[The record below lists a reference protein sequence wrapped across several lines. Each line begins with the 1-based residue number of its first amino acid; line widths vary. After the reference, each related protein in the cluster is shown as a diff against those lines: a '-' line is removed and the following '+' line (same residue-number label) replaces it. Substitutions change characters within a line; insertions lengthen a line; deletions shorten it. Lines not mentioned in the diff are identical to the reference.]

1 MANNDVQHLLDM
13 LYEMI
18 DGAKNAP
25 LTSDKC
31 ILNRDEAL
39 DLLDEIRA
47 QLPVELSRAQELIRA
62 KEDYVKAA
70 KRDVERMMQQAEQD
84 AKNKVSETEVL
95 GIAREKSHEI
105 IKKAEDRSRE
115 MYRVAN
121 EYTED
126 ALRRTEE
133 AIQMALEEVKQSRV
147 RFRAASAEQMQKRRE
162 GEYEREHERQRE
174 EFMRPPQR
182 KVQKKAAPVR
192 RQREKVSLGTLC
204 GFMALAAM
212 VALMIMCRAQLTEIS
227 AQVVSVQKEI
237 SALEDEHVALLTR
250 YEKTFDLTTIKEAA
264 AAAGMAKPSASQV
277 YYIDLSE
284 PDSVVVY
291 QQKSQNVL
299 SRVLTSLGNGVCAVV
314 EYFK

>member
-1 MANNDVQHLLDM
+1 MASRREQNMKYRRYSGRVNGNLAYDPA
-13 LYEMI
+13 YE
-18 DGAKNAP
+18 
-25 LTSDKC
+25 
-31 ILNRDEAL
+31 
-39 DLLDEIRA
+39 
-47 QLPVELSRAQELIRA
+47 
-62 KEDYVKAA
+62 
-70 KRDVERMMQQAEQD
+70 ERQR
-84 AKNKVSETEVL
+84 K
-95 GIAREKSHEI
+95 
-105 IKKAEDRSRE
+105 
-115 MYRVAN
+115 
-121 EYTED
+121 
-126 ALRRTEE
+126 LRRE
-133 AIQMALEEVKQSRV
+133 R
-147 RFRAASAEQMQKRRE
+147 
-162 GEYEREHERQRE
+162 EYEREHERQRE

-314 EYFK
+314 PSLPHDSSRDSPPGRYSRCTIRISFTIVGRRQGNSLEHCSPGGGSDPS

>member
-1 MANNDVQHLLDM
+1 MASRREQNMKYRRYSGRVNGNLAYDPA
-13 LYEMI
+13 YE
-18 DGAKNAP
+18 
-25 LTSDKC
+25 
-31 ILNRDEAL
+31 
-39 DLLDEIRA
+39 
-47 QLPVELSRAQELIRA
+47 
-62 KEDYVKAA
+62 
-70 KRDVERMMQQAEQD
+70 ERQ
-84 AKNKVSETEVL
+84 
-95 GIAREKSHEI
+95 R
-105 IKKAEDRSRE
+105 R
-115 MYRVAN
+115 
-121 EYTED
+121 
-126 ALRRTEE
+126 LRR
-133 AIQMALEEVKQSRV
+133 
-147 RFRAASAEQMQKRRE
+147 EQ
-162 GEYEREHERQRE
+162 EYEREHQRE

-264 AAAGMAKPSASQV
+264 AAAGMSKPSSSQV

-284 PDSVVVY
+284 SDSVVIY
-291 QQKSQNVL
+291 QQKSTNVL
-299 SRVLTSLGNGVCAVV
+299 SKVFSSLGQGVCAVV

>member
-1 MANNDVQHLLDM
+1 MASRREQNMKYRRYSGRVNGNLAYDPA
-13 LYEMI
+13 YE
-18 DGAKNAP
+18 
-25 LTSDKC
+25 
-31 ILNRDEAL
+31 
-39 DLLDEIRA
+39 
-47 QLPVELSRAQELIRA
+47 
-62 KEDYVKAA
+62 
-70 KRDVERMMQQAEQD
+70 ERQ
-84 AKNKVSETEVL
+84 
-95 GIAREKSHEI
+95 R
-105 IKKAEDRSRE
+105 R
-115 MYRVAN
+115 
-121 EYTED
+121 
-126 ALRRTEE
+126 LRRE
-133 AIQMALEEVKQSRV
+133 R
-147 RFRAASAEQMQKRRE
+147 
-162 GEYEREHERQRE
+162 EYEREHERQRE
-174 EFMRPPQR
+174 EFMRPP
-182 KVQKKAAPVR
+182 AAEGAEKRLRPSAVNAK
-192 RQREKVSLGTLC
+192 KVSLGTLC

>member
-1 MANNDVQHLLDM
+1 MASRREQNMKYRRYSGRVNGNLAYDPA
-13 LYEMI
+13 YE
-18 DGAKNAP
+18 
-25 LTSDKC
+25 
-31 ILNRDEAL
+31 
-39 DLLDEIRA
+39 
-47 QLPVELSRAQELIRA
+47 
-62 KEDYVKAA
+62 
-70 KRDVERMMQQAEQD
+70 ERQ
-84 AKNKVSETEVL
+84 
-95 GIAREKSHEI
+95 R
-105 IKKAEDRSRE
+105 R
-115 MYRVAN
+115 
-121 EYTED
+121 
-126 ALRRTEE
+126 LRRE
-133 AIQMALEEVKQSRV
+133 R
-147 RFRAASAEQMQKRRE
+147 
-162 GEYEREHERQRE
+162 EYEREHERQRE

-192 RQREKVSLGTLC
+192 RQREKVSLGTLR

-299 SRVLTSLGNGVCAVV
+299 SRALTSLGSGVCAVV

>member
-1 MANNDVQHLLDM
+1 MASRREQNMKYRRYSGRVNGNLAYDPA
-13 LYEMI
+13 YE
-18 DGAKNAP
+18 
-25 LTSDKC
+25 
-31 ILNRDEAL
+31 
-39 DLLDEIRA
+39 
-47 QLPVELSRAQELIRA
+47 
-62 KEDYVKAA
+62 
-70 KRDVERMMQQAEQD
+70 ERQ
-84 AKNKVSETEVL
+84 
-95 GIAREKSHEI
+95 R
-105 IKKAEDRSRE
+105 R
-115 MYRVAN
+115 
-121 EYTED
+121 
-126 ALRRTEE
+126 LRRE
-133 AIQMALEEVKQSRV
+133 
-147 RFRAASAEQMQKRRE
+147 RE
-162 GEYEREHERQRE
+162 YEHERQCE

-264 AAAGMAKPSASQV
+264 AAAGMSKPSSSQV

-284 PDSVVVY
+284 SDSVVVY
-291 QQKSQNVL
+291 QQKSTNVL
-299 SRVLTSLGNGVCAVV
+299 SKVFSSLGQGVCAVV

>member
-1 MANNDVQHLLDM
+1 MASRREQNMKYRRYSGRVNGNLAYDPA
-13 LYEMI
+13 YE
-18 DGAKNAP
+18 
-25 LTSDKC
+25 
-31 ILNRDEAL
+31 
-39 DLLDEIRA
+39 
-47 QLPVELSRAQELIRA
+47 
-62 KEDYVKAA
+62 
-70 KRDVERMMQQAEQD
+70 ERQ
-84 AKNKVSETEVL
+84 
-95 GIAREKSHEI
+95 R
-105 IKKAEDRSRE
+105 R
-115 MYRVAN
+115 
-121 EYTED
+121 
-126 ALRRTEE
+126 LRRE
-133 AIQMALEEVKQSRV
+133 R
-147 RFRAASAEQMQKRRE
+147 
-162 GEYEREHERQRE
+162 EYEREHERQRE

-264 AAAGMAKPSASQV
+264 ASQV

>member
-1 MANNDVQHLLDM
+1 MA
-13 LYEMI
+13 
-18 DGAKNAP
+18 
-25 LTSDKC
+25 S
-31 ILNRDEAL
+31 
-39 DLLDEIRA
+39 
-47 QLPVELSRAQELIRA
+47 
-62 KEDYVKAA
+62 
-70 KRDVERMMQQAEQD
+70 
-84 AKNKVSETEVL
+84 
-95 GIAREKSHEI
+95 
-105 IKKAEDRSRE
+105 
-115 MYRVAN
+115 
-121 EYTED
+121 
-126 ALRRTEE
+126 
-133 AIQMALEEVKQSRV
+133 
-147 RFRAASAEQMQKRRE
+147 RRE
-162 GEYEREHERQRE
+162 QNMKYRRYSGRVNGNLAYDPAYEERQRRLRRE
-174 EFMRPPQR
+174 RDTDASTSVSARNHASPQR
-182 KVQKKAAPVR
+182 NDRRKRHAPVR

-237 SALEDEHVALLTR
+237 STLEDEHVALLTR

-299 SRVLTSLGNGVCAVV
+299 SRALTSLGNGVCAVV

>member
-1 MANNDVQHLLDM
+1 MASRREQNMKYRRYSGRVNGNLAYDPA
-13 LYEMI
+13 YE
-18 DGAKNAP
+18 
-25 LTSDKC
+25 
-31 ILNRDEAL
+31 
-39 DLLDEIRA
+39 
-47 QLPVELSRAQELIRA
+47 
-62 KEDYVKAA
+62 
-70 KRDVERMMQQAEQD
+70 ERQ
-84 AKNKVSETEVL
+84 
-95 GIAREKSHEI
+95 R
-105 IKKAEDRSRE
+105 R
-115 MYRVAN
+115 
-121 EYTED
+121 
-126 ALRRTEE
+126 LRRE
-133 AIQMALEEVKQSRV
+133 R
-147 RFRAASAEQMQKRRE
+147 
-162 GEYEREHERQRE
+162 EYEREHERQRE

-192 RQREKVSLGTLC
+192 RQREKVSPGTLC
-204 GFMALAAM
+204 GFMGLAAM

>member
-1 MANNDVQHLLDM
+1 MASRREQNMKYRRYSGRVNGNLAYDPA
-13 LYEMI
+13 YE
-18 DGAKNAP
+18 
-25 LTSDKC
+25 
-31 ILNRDEAL
+31 
-39 DLLDEIRA
+39 
-47 QLPVELSRAQELIRA
+47 
-62 KEDYVKAA
+62 
-70 KRDVERMMQQAEQD
+70 ERQ
-84 AKNKVSETEVL
+84 
-95 GIAREKSHEI
+95 R
-105 IKKAEDRSRE
+105 R
-115 MYRVAN
+115 
-121 EYTED
+121 
-126 ALRRTEE
+126 LRR
-133 AIQMALEEVKQSRV
+133 
-147 RFRAASAEQMQKRRE
+147 EQ
-162 GEYEREHERQRE
+162 EYEREHQRE

-264 AAAGMAKPSASQV
+264 AAAGMGKPSSSQV

-284 PDSVVVY
+284 SDSVVVY
-291 QQKSQNVL
+291 QQKSTNVL
-299 SRVLTSLGNGVCAVV
+299 SKVFSSLGQGVCAVV